1 MELATAITKGTCFW
15 SSEHQLVISNTLF
28 QQDRCKTTWR
38 HPHAKRWHLLDY
50 ILTQQ
55 HDTREVLHTRMMPSA
70 LGSTDHW
77 LVRCNHLSLQASSKK
92 KSPQTKKLQ
101 IHRLHDP
108 KVKNNLQVK
117 LEEKLHCVTAA
128 EPKEH
133 WTQIK
138 TIPQETTVEDVGF
151 LTRKHQDR
159 FDGADKA
166 D

>member
-1 MELATAITKGTCFW
+1 MLASGVLNTNLPSLTPC
-15 SSEHQLVISNTLF
+15 SSRRIGS
-28 QQDRCKTTWR
+28 R
-38 HPHAKRWHLLDY
+38 HPCSKHWHLKDY
-50 ILTQQ
+50 ALICQR
-55 HDTREVLHTRMMPSA
+55 DMRDILHTRVMPSA